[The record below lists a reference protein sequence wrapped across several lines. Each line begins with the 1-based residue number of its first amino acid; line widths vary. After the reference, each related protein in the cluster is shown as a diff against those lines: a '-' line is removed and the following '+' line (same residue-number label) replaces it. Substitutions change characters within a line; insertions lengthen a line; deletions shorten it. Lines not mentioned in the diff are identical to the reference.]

1 MKLHNPF
8 KNEPTASLVI
18 AVTILSITTLL
29 GAAQLAFYYPF
40 VVIPIVLVSAAI
52 RVIYSVIKGD
62 TDE

>member
-8 KNEPTASLVI
+8 DRPSASLGV
-18 AVTILSITTLL
+18 ALTLL
-29 GAAQLAFYYPF
+29 FTATLCGAVSLTLYYPF
-40 VVIPIVLVSAAI
+40 VVIPILLVAAVI

>member
-18 AVTILSITTLL
+18 AVIILYVVTLF
-29 GAAQLAFYYPF
+29 GAVQLAFYYPF
-40 VVIPIVLVSAAI
+40 VVIPIILVAAVI

-62 TDE
+62 T